1 MPMARQQKQGCLRKM
16 NLLARSMTGM
26 YRDLI
31 ERDIACKLPMG
42 CQDLQ
47 MGVTQVTVK
56 NSV

>member
-1 MPMARQQKQGCLRKM
+1 MARQQKQGCLRKM